1 MKKVLCFLTVLAL
14 LALVGCKEEQA
25 AAQKPVVKDTAKV
38 VAPVATVKAD
48 TAKAVKPVVAKVDTS
63 KKK

>member
-1 MKKVLCFLTVLAL
+1 MRKLIGFLTVLAL

-25 AAQKPVVKDTAKV
+25 AAQKPVAKDTVTV
-38 VAPVATVKAD
+38 VSSVAVKAD

>member
-1 MKKVLCFLTVLAL
+1 MKKVIGFLTVLAL
-14 LALVGCKEEQA
+14 FALMGCKEEQA

-38 VAPVATVKAD
+38 VAPAAVKVD

>member
-1 MKKVLCFLTVLAL
+1 MKKIVGFLTVLAL

-25 AAQKPVVKDTAKV
+25 AAQKPVAKDTVKMV
-38 VAPVATVKAD
+38 STIKAD
-48 TAKAVKPVVAKVDTS
+48 TAKAGKPVVAKVDTS